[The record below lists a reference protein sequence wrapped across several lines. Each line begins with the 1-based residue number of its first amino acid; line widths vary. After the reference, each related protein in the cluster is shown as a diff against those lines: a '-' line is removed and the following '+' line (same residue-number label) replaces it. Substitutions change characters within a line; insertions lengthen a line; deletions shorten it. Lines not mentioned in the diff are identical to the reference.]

1 MSRFYYYAAS
11 VWPRYGDTLVT
22 FVALK
27 PGLAEEAAAKA
38 AEFEVN
44 ERWQY
49 DEQGHADGRCF
60 ETGCPYCDL
69 INGCESRIKR
79 NYLFSAK
86 ELNEC
91 RRALVKGEVVA
102 LYP

>member
-44 ERWQY
+44 ERWQR
-49 DEQGHADGRCF
+49 EMADFFLQPDGAL
-60 ETGCPYCDL
+60 PD
-69 INGCESRIKR
+69 
-79 NYLFSAK
+79 
-86 ELNEC
+86 
-91 RRALVKGEVVA
+91 RA
-102 LYP
+102 